1 MVDPDHPAISIER
14 QCELVGIARSTFYY
28 VPVGESEDNLLLM
41 RLLDEKYTQH
51 PFFGV
56 RRMLAWLREDQGH
69 LVNPKRVRRLMRLM
83 RLEAIYPKP
92 NLSRKHPDHRVFPY
106 LLRGLSISRP
116 NQVWSTDITYI
127 RVRGGFLYLVAI
139 MDWYS
144 RYVLSWELSN
154 SLDSSFCVR
163 ALEAALE
170 KHEAPEIFNSDQGVQ
185 FTSADFITVL
195 ELRAIRISMDGKGR
209 AIDNVFIERL
219 WRSVKYEEVYLAD
232 YQSGEET
239 YRGLYRYLRFYN
251 LERRHQALGYRTPH
265 EVYIEGKEPR
275 AADGTPLISTAH
287 IPACAAWN

>member
-106 LLRGLSISRP
+106 LLTI
-116 NQVWSTDITYI
+116 N
-127 RVRGGFLYLVAI
+127 LVGCA
-139 MDWYS
+139 
-144 RYVLSWELSN
+144 R
-154 SLDSSFCVR
+154 SLTR
-163 ALEAALE
+163 
-170 KHEAPEIFNSDQGVQ
+170 
-185 FTSADFITVL
+185 
-195 ELRAIRISMDGKGR
+195 
-209 AIDNVFIERL
+209 
-219 WRSVKYEEVYLAD
+219 
-232 YQSGEET
+232 
-239 YRGLYRYLRFYN
+239 
-251 LERRHQALGYRTPH
+251 
-265 EVYIEGKEPR
+265 
-275 AADGTPLISTAH
+275 
-287 IPACAAWN
+287 